1 MPVSAETMHDNMKPH
16 ELMRQICEVLHS
28 FDPKGDPIW
37 PLRQIRNFVLDYNR
51 AMSRMR
57 QIKQGYEQNEAY
69 RWLKRHGGSDGMYEA
84 QTVLMVQ
91 DEKVSLVIQRI
102 KDEYRV
108 RAGQDEAMEVPDET
122 QIEEPGWTEPGLCE
136 GTEA

>member
-1 MPVSAETMHDNMKPH
+1 MAEN
-16 ELMRQICEVLHS
+16 
-28 FDPKGDPIW
+28 
-37 PLRQIRNFVLDYNR
+37 N
-51 AMSRMR
+51 
-57 QIKQGYEQNEAY
+57 
-69 RWLKRHGGSDGMYEA
+69 GGSDGQYEA

-91 DEKVSLVIQRI
+91 DEKVSKVIQRI